1 MANQTGAAATGSTSN
16 KRKRAVGD
24 QDGRDGRMQI
34 SNTNGEHDPNNYGLL
49 LQGDGMLSDENTRTA
64 QAALAAPGMNP
75 STYPE
80 PGHNQGDA
88 GLPFTFEDSS
98 ATVGGGM
105 STAQA
110 LVGAVANANPNPNP
124 STNNNNTN
132 EQASKP
138 AVGSTEWHQLR
149 KDNHKEVER
158 RRREVINEGIENIA
172 KIVPGTEKN
181 KGAILQRTYEYV
193 QELVNEKAK
202 WQDER
207 ATFDIAIKELTNRL
221 DRMKESARAAWAET
235 SKWQSRCREAGLP
248 FDDYDDGALP
258 GLEEDDVGA
267 SLGP

>member
-1 MANQTGAAATGSTSN
+1 MANQTGAAVTGSTSN
-16 KRKRAVGD
+16 KRKRTVAD
-24 QDGRDGRMQI
+24 QDGRDPRMQI
-34 SNTNGEHDPNNYGLL
+34 TNTNGEHDHNNYGLL
-49 LQGDGMLSDENTRTA
+49 LQGDGILTDENTRTA

-88 GLPFTFEDSS
+88 GLPFTFDDGSP
-98 ATVGGGM
+98 VGVM
-105 STAQA
+105 RPSQAQA
-110 LVGAVANANPNPNP
+110 LVGAAANTNTNA
-124 STNNNNTN
+124 NNNNN
-132 EQASKP
+132 EQANKP
-138 AVGSTEWHQLR
+138 AVGSSEWHQLR

-202 WQDER
+202 WQNER

-248 FDDYDDGALP
+248 FDDYDDGVLP
-258 GLEEDDVGA
+258 GLDEDDVGGN
-267 SLGP
+267 LGP